1 MGEEFKAFSVTLHE
15 EISGW
20 FERGLTP
27 SSEES
32 RGRVVRE

>member
-1 MGEEFKAFSVTLHE
+1 MGEEFKAFSAILGE
-15 EISGW
+15 EISRW